1 LFVDDKGKATQFT
14 DFVDFKGMLEE
25 LDMLA
30 RRTGMSRRKIISTAR
45 FYIVLRKHF
54 NAKKAP
60 EGLTLMK
67 FIRTL
72 YELTGKK
79 YERDESKLGKNTYRT
94 IMVGGMHFMD
104 AYNYDVQRVQRCVV
118 HYAAPNG
125 RIYPFC
131 AYNSGPVYREQIERE
146 FAVPVAP
153 VLRDGFV

>member
-1 LFVDDKGKATQFT
+1 V
-14 DFVDFKGMLEE
+14 
-25 LDMLA
+25 LA
-30 RRTGMSRRKIISTAR
+30 RRTGMSRMKVLSKLR
-45 FYIVLRKHF
+45 FANVLRKHF

-60 EGLTLMK
+60 EGLTFMG

-79 YERDESKLGKNTYRT
+79 YGRDEGKLGKTYRT
-94 IMVGGMHFMD
+94 MMIGGMHFMD

-146 FAVPVAP
+146 FSVPYKKANN
-153 VLRDGFV
+153 DSD